1 LLLNGWISKMN
12 ENRPSEPKT
21 ESAEIIPAA
30 ASELNNLLQ
39 IIAGTAAMLEN
50 IWDGTPGSEKYF
62 DMLRLSVD
70 RAAEVTAQ
78 LVKQVGGTS
87 KKVLLRPELA
97 TFAKGMPLPR
107 PTRGK
112 MRCVMVVDDE
122 PMALILAKQV
132 LEQAGFDVVTA
143 QSGFEAVDLFRKHL
157 GRFDLI
163 LLDLSMPI
171 MDGEETFN
179 RLCAIDSQVVVLLN
193 TGFIE
198 KHRLDRMIAAGLA
211 GFLRRPY
218 RPSEVIEQ
226 IQSVL
231 ESVKRSRTDASPDAV
246 AASS

>member
-1 LLLNGWISKMN
+1 MN
-12 ENRPSEPKT
+12 ENSSNEPKT
-21 ESAEIIPAA
+21 EHPEIIPAA

-50 IWDGTPGSEKYF
+50 IWEGRGAEKYF

-70 RAAEVTAQ
+70 RAARVTAH
-78 LVKQVGGTS
+78 LVKHVGGTNQ
-87 KKVLLRPELA
+87 KVLLRPELA
-97 TFAKGMPLPR
+97 AFAKQMPVSRQPQKKI
-107 PTRGK
+107 G
-112 MRCVMVVDDE
+112 CVMVVDDE

-132 LEQAGFDVVTA
+132 LEQTGYDVVTA
-143 QSGFEAVDLFRKHL
+143 QSGFEALELFRKHI

-179 RLCAIDSQVVVLLN
+179 RLSAIDPQVVVLLN

-198 KHRLDRMIAAGLA
+198 KHRLDRMMTAGLS

-218 RPSEVIEQ
+218 RPDEIIEQ
-226 IQSVL
+226 IRSVL
-231 ESVKRSRTDASPDAV
+231 ESVKKSRSTASPGAV
-246 AASS
+246 AAS

>member
-1 LLLNGWISKMN
+1 MS
-12 ENRPSEPKT
+12 ENNSSEPKV
-21 ESAEIIPAA
+21 EAAEIIPAA

-39 IIAGTAAMLEN
+39 IIAGTVAMLEN
-50 IWDGTPGSEKYF
+50 IWIGPGAEKHF

-70 RAAEVTAQ
+70 RAAKVTAH
-78 LVKQVGGTS
+78 LVKQVGGTN
-87 KKVLLRPELA
+87 KKVLLSPQLA
-97 TFAKGMPLPR
+97 AFAKGKPESRVSPKK
-107 PTRGK
+107 T
-112 MRCVMVVDDE
+112 RCVMVVDDE
-122 PMALILAKQV
+122 PMALVLAKQV
-132 LEQAGFDVVTA
+132 LSQAGFDVVPA
-143 QSGFEAVDLFRKHL
+143 QSGFEALDLFRKHL

-163 LLDLSMPI
+163 LLDLSMPV

-198 KHRLDRMIAAGLA
+198 KHRLDRMMAAGLA

-218 RPSEVIEQ
+218 RPDEVIEQ

-231 ESVKRSRTDASPDAV
+231 ESVKRSRAAAAPDAV

>member
-1 LLLNGWISKMN
+1 MG
-12 ENRPSEPKT
+12 ED
-21 ESAEIIPAA
+21 SASSAQTKGGEMIPAA

-62 DMLRLSVD
+62 EMLRLSVD
-70 RAAEVTAQ
+70 RAAKVTAQ

-87 KKVLLRPELA
+87 KTSLLRPELA
-97 TFAKGMPLPR
+97 IFAKGMPLSR
-107 PTRGK
+107 TAHGKTRSI
-112 MRCVMVVDDE
+112 MVVDDE

-143 QSGFEAVDLFRKHL
+143 QSGFEALDLYRKHL

-198 KHRLDRMIAAGLA
+198 KHRVDRMIAAGLA

-218 RPSEVIEQ
+218 QPSEVIAQ

-231 ESVKRSRTDASPDAV
+231 ESVKRSRSNASPDAV

>member
-1 LLLNGWISKMN
+1 MN
-12 ENRPSEPKT
+12 ENSSSEPKT
-21 ESAEIIPAA
+21 EHPEIIPAA

-50 IWDGTPGSEKYF
+50 IWEGRGAEKYF

-70 RAAEVTAQ
+70 RAARVTAQ
-78 LVKQVGGTS
+78 LVKQVGGTDQ
-87 KKVLLRPELA
+87 KVLLRPELA
-97 TFAKGMPLPR
+97 AFAKKMPVSRQPR
-107 PTRGK
+107 EKIG
-112 MRCVMVVDDE
+112 CVMVVDDE
-122 PMALILAKQV
+122 PMALVLAKQV
-132 LEQAGFDVVTA
+132 LEQTGYDVVTA
-143 QSGFEAVDLFRKHL
+143 QSGFEALELFRKHI

-179 RLCAIDSQVVVLLN
+179 QLCAIDPLVVVLLN

-198 KHRLDRMIAAGLA
+198 KHRLDRMMAAGLA

-218 RPSEVIEQ
+218 RPDEIIEQ
-226 IQSVL
+226 IRSVL
-231 ESVKRSRTDASPDAV
+231 ESVKKSRKAAPPGAV